1 MPDASIIDNPAGTRP
16 SSGVDQHV
24 DPEKIERLGLRG
36 RLLARLRGEQ
46 TLAQLRRAGLRAER
60 PVRFSRGSYI
70 DAAFAW
76 AIEIGA
82 HTILSTD
89 VRIFAHDASIKRLT
103 GYTEV
108 APVKIGKRCYLGAG
122 VVVLPGSTIGDEA
135 ILGAG
140 AVVRGEIPARS
151 VAVGAPARV
160 VTSTEEL
167 RRRHLDRM
175 QTSPAIEQWPDQ
187 LDAAGLAALQRNL
200 DRHGYAYAL

>member
-1 MPDASIIDNPAGTRP
+1 MPAASSTNKPVGTQSRP
-16 SSGVDQHV
+16 GVDEHV
-24 DPEKIERLGLRG
+24 DPDRIERLGLRG
-36 RLLARLRGEQ
+36 QLMARLRGEQ
-46 TLAQLRRAGLRAER
+46 TLAQLRKAGLRAER

-82 HTILSTD
+82 YTILSTD

-122 VVVLPGSTIGDEA
+122 VVVLPGATIGDEA

-140 AVVRGEIPARS
+140 AVVRDEIPARA

-160 VTSTEEL
+160 VTTIDEL
-167 RRRHLDRM
+167 RQRHLDYM
-175 QTSPAIEQWPDQ
+175 QDSPPVEQWPEQ
-187 LDAAGLAALQRNL
+187 LDAAGLAAVQRNL
-200 DRHGYAYAL
+200 DRHRRAYVL